1 MGIVMENCVLN
12 GKAKRP
18 IGLPRCEIVNT
29 TDWTE
34 ATWKNCRFYLSPG
47 EVLMRVMDPEKEK
60 RSTFVDCVV
69 KNLSDACSTENLAPK
84 ARASAS
90 AEAPGGDAARAVD
103 GDPATVLEGPVVQ

>member
-1 MGIVMENCVLN
+1 MENCVLN

-18 IGLPRCEIVNT
+18 IGLPRCEIINT

-34 ATWKNCRFYLSPG
+34 VTRKKCRFYLSPG

-60 RSTFVDCVV
+60 RSKFVECLV
-69 KNLSDACSTENLAPK
+69 KNLSDACSTPNLALQ

-90 AEAPGGDAARAVD
+90 PSAPGGGADRAVD
-103 GDPATVLEGPVVQ
+103 GEGQFDLF